1 MKTKQ
6 KIIASSIKLFNQNGL
21 TNVRLQQIADD
32 VGISVGNLA
41 YHYYSK
47 EAIVNEIDQQL
58 SELIAPVIDENLSF
72 PNLMDFDTQL
82 ARYYHLLMNY
92 SFYFLDLLE
101 IKRNY
106 PKLYTKRKNYI
117 NQIIT
122 QIGNWFEQI
131 KEQGILKSEPRQ
143 RHYKIIAHTIWMIIT
158 FYMTQPIDHGK
169 PEDSERVFK
178 EMVWS
183 QVLPHLTEAGRM
195 EFDILI
201 ERLLDSFTPKE
212 KMEEEEHIKSEHE
225 KDKTKDNPIIH

>member
-1 MKTKQ
+1 MTTKE
-6 KIIASSIKLFNQNGL
+6 KIITSSIKLFNQNGL

-47 EAIVNEIDQQL
+47 EAIINEIDNQL
-58 SELIAPVIDENLSF
+58 SELITPIIDATRSF

-106 PKLYTKRKNYI
+106 PKLYQKRKLYI
-117 NQIIT
+117 
-122 QIGNWFEQI
+122 EQI
-131 KEQGILKSEPRQ
+131 VLQIENWLQINSENGILKAEPRK
-143 RHYKIIAHTIWMIIT
+143 RHYKIIAHTIWMIIS
-158 FYMTQPIDHGK
+158 FYMTQPINHGQ

-178 EMVWS
+178 EVVWS
-183 QVLPHLTEAGRM
+183 QILPHFADVGRL

-212 KMEEEEHIKSEHE
+212 KMSKG
-225 KDKTKDNPIIH
+225 